1 MTDSNLGCTLY
12 CMSIGV
18 YIRVSSQSQ
27 KSDSQRA
34 EIQQWLDKHGHK
46 DVQWFEDVETSGTLN
61 RKAFIALNE
70 AVFAGDVKTIVVWKL
85 DRIAR
90 SMKDGINMLTAWC
103 EAGVRVVSITQQIDL
118 SGTIGHV
125 VAGVLFGIAD
135 IEKQHIKERQAAGI
149 KVAKKKGVYTG
160 RKAGTTKGKP
170 ERAKQLK
177 GQGLKIEEIAQ
188 ALNISKRTVS
198 NYLNA

>member
-1 MTDSNLGCTLY
+1 
-12 CMSIGV
+12 MSIGV

-34 EIQQWLDKHGHK
+34 EIQQWLNKHGYK

-61 RKAFIALNE
+61 RRAFNALNE
-70 AVFAGDVKTIVVWKL
+70 AVFSGDVKMIVVWKL

-90 SMKDGINMLTAWC
+90 SMKDGINMLTSWC

-149 KVAKKKGVYTG
+149 KVAKEKGVYTG
-160 RKAGTTKGKP
+160 RKAGTTKAKP
-170 ERAKQLK
+170 ERARELK

>member
-1 MTDSNLGCTLY
+1 MQNRVF

-18 YIRVSSQSQ
+18 YIRVSSHSQ

-34 EIQQWLDKHGHK
+34 EIQHWLDAHGHK
-46 DVQWFEDVETSGTLN
+46 SKDVKWFEDVETGATLN

-70 AVFAGDVKTIVVWKL
+70 AVFSGDVKTIVVWKL
-85 DRIAR
+85 DRVAR
-90 SMKDGINMLTAWC
+90 SMKDGINMLTGWC
-103 EAGVRVVSITQQIDL
+103 EAGVRVVSVTQQIDL
-118 SGTIGHV
+118 SGTIGHL

-135 IEKQHIKERQAAGI
+135 IERQHIKERQAAGI
-149 KVAKKKGVYTG
+149 KAAKHKGVYTG

-177 GQGLKIEEIAQ
+177 AQGLKIDAQ
-188 ALNISKRTVS
+188 CQTT
-198 NYLNA
+198 